1 MQTNSFT
8 SDSDPVFIH
17 SAIAAFAGALALLL
31 LPYEALVRRSEHV
44 YGRSRANIVVPRT
57 LSPKVDV
64 FIADLN
70 AGVRYPVL
78 AVGTSRVEA
87 SIRPDILDPYL
98 GPMYNLGLG
107 GSSSIATLEFIE
119 RLGLRPARL
128 IVGVSPMD
136 FTPLGIRRGEKGI
149 ARTRESLHA
158 GDSRRAAGR
167 GPAAWCRD
175 VTYSVIH
182 AATPERRRNLGQWLE
197 FLRDRGSVLAFLNN
211 EDATG
216 ALGGTSTHGYAPL
229 VRIAAPDQIGQREWG
244 NIPAEYASGRP
255 TLFPRLAAVLLRFRA
270 RGADVTLVRIP
281 TALGVRRSEDADTHF
296 DADIQAFSRQLEIPY
311 IDGLTLVGPAFVS
324 DRNNFSDAEH
334 VNVTGAL
341 RFSRKL
347 ATALANAAKLERPK

>member
-1 MQTNSFT
+1 MQTNSST
-8 SDSDPVFIH
+8 SASERAFIR
-17 SAIAAFAGALALLL
+17 SAIAAFACTLALLL
-31 LPYEALVRRSEHV
+31 LPYEALVRRSEHL

-70 AGVRYPVL
+70 AGVHYPVL

-107 GSSSIATLEFIE
+107 GSSSIATLEFVE
-119 RLGLRPARL
+119 RLGLRPERL

-149 ARTRESLHA
+149 ARTRESLHV
-158 GDSRRAAGR
+158 GGSQHDAGR
-167 GPAAWCRD
+167 GPAAWCRAA
-175 VTYSVIH
+175 TYSLIH

-197 FLRDRGSVLAFLNN
+197 LLRDRGFVLAFLNN

-229 VRIAAPDQIGQREWG
+229 VRIAAPDQIGQGEWG
-244 NIPAEYASGRP
+244 NIPAEYVSGRP

-281 TALGVRRSEDADTHF
+281 TSIGVRRSEDVDTHF
-296 DADIQAFSRQLEIPY
+296 DEDIQVFSRQFAIRY
-311 IDGLTLVGPAFVS
+311 IDGLTLVGPAFAS
-324 DRNNFSDAEH
+324 DRRNFSDTEH
-334 VNVTGAL
+334 VNATGAL
-341 RFSRKL
+341 RFSRVL
-347 ATALANAAKLERPK
+347 AIALADGPSNRSR